1 MQVGDLI
8 TFHETGQ
15 LATII
20 KTSVSGMSRHRY
32 RDGRQNY
39 EKDLATIYLLG
50 EAKQWNPTTVTMKYL
65 TKTAEVVNENR

>member
-20 KTSVSGMSRHRY
+20 KTSVSGMSRCRY

-39 EKDLATIYLLG
+39 EKDLVTIYLVG
-50 EAKQWNPTTVTMKYL
+50 ETKRNLTTVTMKYL
-65 TKTAEVVNENR
+65 IRTAEVINASR

>member
-39 EKDLATIYLLG
+39 EKDLVTIYLVG
-50 EAKQWNPTTVTMKYL
+50 ETKRNPTTVTMKYL